1 MYMWI
6 LALRLF
12 AKSVECATNS
22 NEELQFVPSLPAG
35 KPYSLTNEEDAW
47 SLKGLSDIANGIAL
61 TLRSHPPYGEIFV
74 FLLTFKKW
82 KYSRA
87 GLF

>member
-1 MYMWI
+1 MHMWI
-6 LALRLF
+6 LALQLF
-12 AKSVECATNS
+12 AKNVECATNS
-22 NEELQFVPSLPAG
+22 NERLQFDPSLPAG

-74 FLLTFKKW
+74 FLLTFKKC
-82 KYSRA
+82 KYNRA